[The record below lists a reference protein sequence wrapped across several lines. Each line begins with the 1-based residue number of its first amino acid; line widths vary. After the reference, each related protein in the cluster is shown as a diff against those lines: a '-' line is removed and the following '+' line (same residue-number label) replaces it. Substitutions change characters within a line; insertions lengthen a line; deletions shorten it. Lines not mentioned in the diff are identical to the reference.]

1 MACIH
6 TYARYL
12 DAYHAHP
19 GIEFLLCLLINL
31 AFKIPGPMHSLFHF
45 AFFFFFYICPLM
57 CFQIML
63 VESLVE
69 KKTVKTCW
77 EGPLV
82 SVAQSKLWNQD

>member
-1 MACIH
+1 MQKNGVHLYH

-31 AFKIPGPMHSLFHF
+31 AFKIPGPTHSLFHF
-45 AFFFFFYICPLM
+45 ALFFLFYICPLM

-69 KKTVKTCW
+69 K
-77 EGPLV
+77 GPLKPV
-82 SVAQSKLWNQD
+82 GKGL